1 MDNFAVIYKVLDFF
15 EKNMDNESI
24 DMDEISYEKLG
35 ITENIW
41 INIMKMMEDN
51 EYIEGITIRKSIDGI
66 ISIGCCNPAITLKGL
81 EYLKENSTMKK
92 MYKFFKEVK
101 EITPGF

>member
-15 EKNMDNESI
+15 EKNMDNESV
-24 DMDEISYEKLG
+24 DMDAISHEKLG
-35 ITENIW
+35 ITENRW

-51 EYIEGITIRKSIDGI
+51 EYIEGITIRKSIDGMTT
-66 ISIGCCNPAITLKGL
+66 IGYCNPAITLKGL

-92 MYKFFKEVK
+92 MYNFFKGVK
-101 EITPGF
+101 EVTPGF